1 MEQIIEMLT
10 PWAKP
15 VMVFCGFML
24 VRYIYRTVILRF
36 LMLLNNKMSF
46 EYGGDI
52 LDAFA
57 KPIHIYLFILG
68 VYAALNCSP
77 ITFVTDHPSIDRLL
91 RSSFI
96 VCIFWGIFNI
106 SDITHGFALRLL
118 TRADIHIEE
127 SLANILSTM
136 MRILLAVIATLMVAK
151 EWNYDMS
158 GLLASLSIGSLA
170 LAFAAKDA
178 LANVFGSFVIIL
190 QCIRQLCH
198 HSGQTV

>member
-96 VCIFWGIFNI
+96 ICIFWGIFNI
-106 SDITHGFALRLL
+106 SDITHGLRC
-118 TRADIHIEE
+118 
-127 SLANILSTM
+127 
-136 MRILLAVIATLMVAK
+136 
-151 EWNYDMS
+151 
-158 GLLASLSIGSLA
+158 
-170 LAFAAKDA
+170 AF
-178 LANVFGSFVIIL
+178 
-190 QCIRQLCH
+190 
-198 HSGQTV
+198 